1 MICQFENRNAFL
13 QVALIGVLMLL
24 EILSNGSL
32 FLMPR
37 VRAAP
42 DQCLLAESLESTV
55 SPVIQVIR

>member
-13 QVALIGVLMLL
+13 QVALIGVLTLL
-24 EILSNGSL
+24 EISL

-37 VRAAP
+37 FRAVP
-42 DQCLLAESLESTV
+42 DQYLLAESLESTV